1 MTPMS
6 RKAALLL
13 AALVLGAPAALPVLA
28 PAAHAQADSREARD
42 RRAIL
47 GMTGDFE
54 VTFDFRETTVL
65 SAGYKPIPGKAVG
78 GEEVV
83 RAIEDRPGKVV
94 LQHMI
99 VAVVDSKP
107 LVIKHWRQDWT
118 YEPKSVLVY
127 TAMGRWSLKPV
138 PEAERK
144 GAWSQTVWETDDSP
158 RYGAVGHW
166 TYDDG
171 VTQWVGSETRRP
183 LARRD
188 ATRHPVYDHYI
199 GTNRHILTPKGWVQ
213 QEDNEKI
220 GSKDGKPTAF
230 VRETVTN
237 TYDRFTGFPVAAAD
251 AYWARTQ
258 GYWAQVRAAWD
269 QAITHDNGVTV
280 PEDVE
285 LGSVTGERLMDLAD
299 EVNDGKTATADA
311 AGKAQCLIAKT
322 AAMAVASR

>member
-1 MTPMS
+1 MAA
-6 RKAALLL
+6 RKLYLLIAALMIGAGL
-13 AALVLGAPAALPVLA
+13 ALPAAAPQAQAPAPS
-28 PAAHAQADSREARD
+28 QEERD

-47 GMTGDFE
+47 GMTGAFE

-65 SAGYKPIPGKAVG
+65 TPGYKPIAPKAVG

-99 VAVVDSKP
+99 VAVDDGKP
-107 LVIKHWRQDWT
+107 IVIKHWRQDWT
-118 YEPKSVLVY
+118 YEPRSVLVY
-127 TAMGRWSLKPV
+127 AAPGRWTLQPV
-138 PEAERK
+138 SDAERK

-158 RYGAVGHW
+158 RYGAVGRW

-171 VTQWVGSETRRP
+171 VTQWLSSPTRRP

-188 ATRHPVYDHYI
+188 AVRHPVYDHYI

-213 QEDNEKI
+213 QEDNEKV
-220 GSKDGKPTAF
+220 GSKDGKAAGI

-237 TYDRFTGFPVAAAD
+237 SYDRFTDFPVAAAD
-251 AYWARTQ
+251 AYWAKTA
-258 GYWAQVRAAWD
+258 GYWAKVRAAWD
-269 QAITHDNGVTV
+269 QAIAAGRGVAV

-299 EVNDGKTATADA
+299 AVNAGKTGAADA
-311 AGKAQCLIAKT
+311 SSQAQALIAKT
-322 AAMAVASR
+322 AAMAVAAR

>member
-1 MTPMS
+1 M
-6 RKAALLL
+6 KAALPLALL
-13 AALVLGAPAALPVLA
+13 LLVTTMPARAEP
-28 PAAHAQADSREARD
+28 SREERD
-42 RRAIL
+42 HQAIL

-65 SAGYKPIPGKAVG
+65 QAGYKPIPAKAVG

-99 VAVVDSKP
+99 VAVIDDKP
-107 LVIKHWRQDWT
+107 VVIKHWRQDWT
-118 YEPKSVLVY
+118 YEPKSVLAY
-127 TAMGRWSLKPV
+127 TAAGKWAVEPV

-158 RYGAVGHW
+158 RYGAVGRW

-171 VTQWVGSETRRP
+171 VAQWLSGETRRP
-183 LARRD
+183 LPRRD
-188 ATRHPVYDHYI
+188 ATRHPVYDHLE

-213 QEDNEKI
+213 QEDNEKV
-220 GSKDGKPTAF
+220 GAKDGKPVAY

-237 TYDRFTGFPVAAAD
+237 TYDRFEGFPAAAAD
-251 AYWARTQ
+251 AYWAKTS
-258 GYWAQVRAAWD
+258 GYWAKVRAAWD
-269 QAITHDNGVTV
+269 QAIAKGRGVNV

-299 EVNDGKTATADA
+299 EVNDGKTPTADA
-311 AGKAQCLIAKT
+311 AAKAEKIIADP
-322 AAMAVASR
+322 AAPTAVAAR